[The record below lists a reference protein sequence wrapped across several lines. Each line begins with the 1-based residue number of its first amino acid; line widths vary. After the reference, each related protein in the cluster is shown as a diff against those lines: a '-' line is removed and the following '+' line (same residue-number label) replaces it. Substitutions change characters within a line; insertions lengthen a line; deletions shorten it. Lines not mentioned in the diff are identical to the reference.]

1 MFASSETELTLAFA
15 NVELVELV
23 DAVDLMRCT
32 PSAELASNSVDA
44 VKTALPVVVAPRFVL
59 AVLAVAPPVPPE
71 ASGRGVERLRLDSD
85 RMPVPL
91 LVVALV
97 TLFGP
102 AAPAGPVGP
111 CGPDIESVKAGAS
124 GCNSET
130 VGPSPCCTD
139 RLNFGTSLMT
149 TVVLTGS

>member
-1 MFASSETELTLAFA
+1 MFIWNAENVAVEFQVCVNARGCGTVIVPVFSERFE
-15 NVELVELV
+15 NVGVS
-23 DAVDLMRCT
+23 AV
-32 PSAELASNSVDA
+32 PNP
-44 VKTALPVVVAPRFVL
+44 KFVL
-59 AVLAVAPPVPPE
+59 AVPAVVPPVPPE

-85 RMPVPL
+85 RMPVPS

-102 AAPAGPVGP
+102 AGPAGPVGP

-124 GCNSET
+124 GCDSVT
-130 VGPSPCCTD
+130 AGPSPCCTD